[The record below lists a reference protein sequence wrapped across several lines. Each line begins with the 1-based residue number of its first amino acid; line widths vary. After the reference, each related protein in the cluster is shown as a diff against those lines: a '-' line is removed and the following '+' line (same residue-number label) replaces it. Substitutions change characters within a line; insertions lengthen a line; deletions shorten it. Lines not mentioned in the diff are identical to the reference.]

1 MDTNKQKTQLNG
13 FDKLIVKLKTEDAR
27 YATLSRAIQIIYWI
41 FIPLFFLIT
50 ILEYTE
56 TRESDQLI
64 GGALFILSFL
74 IFAIFFGN
82 YYKEYKY
89 VDYSLPT
96 IQMLKK
102 AAYRY
107 KPFQLKA
114 LWVLLAIVLMDGGLT
129 FKREFNETVLD
140 VQIYFISLMVVAVIV
155 GLIIWY
161 FKYKPLRD
169 EALKL
174 ISELENE

>member
-1 MDTNKQKTQLNG
+1 MDTNKQKTQING

-56 TRESDQLI
+56 TKESDQLI

-107 KPFQLKA
+107 KPFQLKS

-140 VQIYFISLMVVAVIV
+140 VQIYFIGLMVVALIV

-174 ISELENE
+174 IAELEGK

>member
-1 MDTNKQKTQLNG
+1 MDTNKQKTQING

-50 ILEYTE
+50 LLEYTE
-56 TRESDQLI
+56 TKESDQLI
-64 GGALFILSFL
+64 GGAFFIISFL

-107 KPFQLKA
+107 KPFQLKS

-140 VQIYFISLMVVAVIV
+140 VQIYFIGLMVVALIV

-174 ISELENE
+174 IAELEGK

>member
-27 YATLSRAIQIIYWI
+27 YATLSRTIQIIYWI

>member
-174 ISELENE
+174 IAELENE

>member
-1 MDTNKQKTQLNG
+1 MDTNKQKTQING

-50 ILEYTE
+50 LLEYTE
-56 TRESDQLI
+56 TKESDQLI
-64 GGALFILSFL
+64 GGALFIISFL

-107 KPFQLKA
+107 KPFQLKS

-140 VQIYFISLMVVAVIV
+140 VQIYFIGLMVVALIV

-174 ISELENE
+174 IAELEGK